1 MKRAKVLLGPV
12 TCTGSTHYGLS
23 AEPRIKICGDTAAL
37 AEAAM
42 ETSPAAGA
50 VVISPCLGE
59 VALAA
64 HNDNCRRKA
73 ELVEELSG
81 QSFTA
86 PVLSSDC
93 AKTAIPSLRRTR
105 LRVEGSVPRIL
116 ALKKRTSTATLAEAK
131 ALNSKDP
138 ESRATESRIAQ
149 LKTQELRTR
158 EPKTREPRPVE
169 PRIPE
174 VKPPSPRR
182 SEAKSLDFKAEKPKR
197 PARKIP
203 KADDVLP
210 EPIKLET
217 LAERALEPERP
228 VRLEIPAHVAV
239 KVIPTPRKR
248 ETKQAEA
255 VVQPPPE
262 LPATRPLKVIRKRR
276 EEAPKVFETIAT
288 SVPQAMLAGIAT
300 LRDEGE
306 PK

>member
-1 MKRAKVLLGPV
+1 MKRAKVILGPV
-12 TCTGSTHYGLS
+12 TRTGSTLYGLRG
-23 AEPRIKICGDTAAL
+23 EPRIKMCGDTAAL

-42 ETSPAAGA
+42 ETSPVAGA
-50 VVISPCLGE
+50 VLISPCLGE

-64 HNDNCRRKA
+64 RNDNYLRKA

-81 QSFTA
+81 QSFNA

-93 AKTAIPSLRRTR
+93 AKTAIPNLRKTR
-105 LRVEGSVPRIL
+105 LRVGGSVPRIL
-116 ALKKRTSTATLAEAK
+116 ALRKRTSTATPAEAK
-131 ALNSKDP
+131 ALNSNDP
-138 ESRATESRIAQ
+138 EERAPGSRIPQ
-149 LKTQELRTR
+149 LKTQEL
-158 EPKTREPRPVE
+158 KAREPRPIE

-182 SEAKSLDFKAEKPKR
+182 SEPKSLELKAEKPKR
-197 PARKIP
+197 TAPKPP
-203 KADDVLP
+203 KADDVLS

-228 VRLEIPAHVAV
+228 ARPEIPAHVAV

-262 LPATRPLKVIRKRR
+262 LPTTRPLKVIRKRR
-276 EEAPKVFETIAT
+276 EEAPKIFETIAT
-288 SVPQAMLAGIAT
+288 TVPQAMLAGIAT